1 MLQKVHEAVASFRK
15 VADQQMAE
23 TTKRAINENQSI
35 TAQLQKMSNK
45 VIELIAENDKLL
57 DQMRALKTENK
68 ILKDSEKGLAKRN
81 IANQRMVQSLVKKVN
96 GTGIRILMCG
106 RNGQN
111 VRNSV

>member
-35 TAQLQKMSNK
+35 TAQL
-45 VIELIAENDKLL
+45 
-57 DQMRALKTENK
+57 KTENK

-96 GTGIRILMCG
+96 GNPSVAFIR
-106 RNGQN
+106 
-111 VRNSV
+111 